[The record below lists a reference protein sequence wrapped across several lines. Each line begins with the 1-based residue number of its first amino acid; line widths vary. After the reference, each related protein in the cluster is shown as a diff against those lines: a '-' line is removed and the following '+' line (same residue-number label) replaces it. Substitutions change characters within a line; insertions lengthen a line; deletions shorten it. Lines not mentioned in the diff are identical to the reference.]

1 MKRITALALALVLA
15 MLALLPACAEDFME
29 PEPPIST
36 LQLDK
41 LSVSRLT
48 NGKAKTTSLKGMGLS
63 LSMGTAG
70 GVPTLQGSF
79 DNGKGQLLDLIFQVY
94 GDRLLLS
101 MGGISGTYYVDL
113 EEVAEA
119 PGEGA
124 RLAKGVG
131 SGLAPAGG
139 HLDAVLQ
146 ALSTEDGSGVRTLT
160 LNLPERAYN
169 AVAKSMLDIMGGID
183 LMKLLDVGELEEE
196 LEASEDSPALILRY
210 DPKAATFELDIVRGG
225 NGLRLKADMT
235 VTVEP
240 MTLVNIS
247 TDELMYDLL
256 HMDAMRLM
264 ELRGELAII
273 ALKYGHFA
281 GGTGLAGILN

>member
-131 SGLAPAGG
+131 SGLALAGG

-160 LNLPERAYN
+160 LNLPEGAYN

-196 LEASEDSPALILRY
+196 LEASEDSPSLILRY

>member
-70 GVPTLQGSF
+70 GVPTLQSSF

-124 RLAKGVG
+124 RLARGVG
-131 SGLAPAGG
+131 SGLALAGG

-160 LNLPERAYN
+160 LNLPEGAYN

-196 LEASEDSPALILRY
+196 LEASEDSPSLILRY

>member
-70 GVPTLQGSF
+70 GVPTLQSSF

-124 RLAKGVG
+124 RLARGVG
-131 SGLAPAGG
+131 SGLALAGG

-160 LNLPERAYN
+160 LNLPEGAYN

-196 LEASEDSPALILRY
+196 LEASDDSPSLILRY

>member
-15 MLALLPACAEDFME
+15 MLALFPACAEDFME

-70 GVPTLQGSF
+70 GVPTLQSSF

-101 MGGISGTYYVDL
+101 MGGISGTYYVNL

-131 SGLAPAGG
+131 SGLALAGG

-160 LNLPERAYN
+160 LNLPEGAYN

-196 LEASEDSPALILRY
+196 LEASDDSPSLILRY